1 MNFVNMIIIYEFDH
15 KPCTHCNEFK
25 LKYILNGI
33 HMVCES
39 HSAKKDQEKE
49 LSGN

>member
-1 MNFVNMIIIYEFDH
+1 MHTLQM
-15 KPCTHCNEFK
+15 
-25 LKYILNGI
+25 KYILNGI
-33 HMVCES
+33 HMVCET